1 MVSVAAYGAG
11 LRTSEA
17 CRLRPEDID
26 SARGLIHVRLGKS
39 GKDRYVML
47 SERLPQVLH
56 GYWVQVRPEGG
67 WLFPGRKA
75 GKPITCRAVAMALD
89 AAAAKAKQRKKVTP
103 HLLRQALPLTCS
115 RMAPTSG

>member
-67 WLFPGRKA
+67 WLFTGRKA
-75 GKPITCRAVAMALD
+75 GKPITH
-89 AAAAKAKQRKKVTP
+89 AARWRWRSTR
-103 HLLRQALPLTCS
+103 RQPRPSNARRSRRTC
-115 RMAPTSG
+115 